1 MRPRVLACVFR
12 GYFAC
17 VYVLN
22 VQLHEVEDETSRGI
36 FLLHSAHMSLHVTLD
51 PIRCTLY
58 VKPGG
63 DRVLTSGQN
72 QLFPLRG
79 YTDVT

>member
-1 MRPRVLACVFR
+1 MCGRRRLDRAWSEASSVTAEALGRSECGV
-12 GYFAC
+12 G
-17 VYVLN
+17 
-22 VQLHEVEDETSRGI
+22 VEW
-36 FLLHSAHMSLHVTLD
+36 TLD

-72 QLFPLRG
+72 QLFPSRG
-79 YTDVT
+79 YTAET

>member
-1 MRPRVLACVFR
+1 M
-12 GYFAC
+12 
-17 VYVLN
+17 
-22 VQLHEVEDETSRGI
+22 
-36 FLLHSAHMSLHVTLD
+36 TLD

-79 YTDVT
+79 YTAETYAKVMGGSPPSQPRIKLKCTLFVC